1 MSNIIYILAMSFREK
16 SAWISLGCLLVF
28 SGTWFAHF
36 VRIEVFRGPSHNEAL
51 WFLGAVA
58 ALIVLEIGLH
68 VAFAMQSP
76 REART
81 PKDERERLI
90 DMKASRVAFY
100 VLLGGAF
107 LSIGTLHVP
116 AANRFTMAQCLMGS
130 ILTSLLT
137 RFATQIVLH
146 RRDA

>member
-1 MSNIIYILAMSFREK
+1 MSSIFYIYSMSFREK
-16 SAWISLGCLLVF
+16 SAWISFYCLGLFTILWLTHVARVEF
-28 SGTWFAHF
+28 
-36 VRIEVFRGPSHNEAL
+36 FRAPDNPML
-51 WFLGAVA
+51 WFLGTLLAVTA
-58 ALIVLEIGLH
+58 LEIGLH
-68 VAFAMQSP
+68 VWVAIQSP

-100 VLLGGAF
+100 VLLVGAF
-107 LSIGTLHVP
+107 ASIGTIHIP
-116 AANRFTMAQCLMGS
+116 GTNRFTMVQCLMGS
-130 ILTSLLT
+130 ILTALLT

>member
-1 MSNIIYILAMSFREK
+1 MSFREK
-16 SAWISLGCLLVF
+16 SAWISLYCLGLFTILWLTHV
-28 SGTWFAHF
+28 ARVEF
-36 VRIEVFRGPSHNEAL
+36 VRAPDNPML
-51 WFLGAVA
+51 WFLGTLVAVI
-58 ALIVLEIGLH
+58 ALEVGLH
-68 VAFAMQSP
+68 VWVAIRLP

-100 VLLGGAF
+100 VLLVGAF
-107 LSIGTLHVP
+107 ASIGTIHIP
-116 AANRFTMAQCLMGS
+116 GTNRFTMVQCLMGS
-130 ILTSLLT
+130 ILTALLT

>member
-1 MSNIIYILAMSFREK
+1 MSFREK
-16 SAWISLGCLLVF
+16 SAWITFFIVLIFTG
-28 SGTWFAHF
+28 
-36 VRIEVFRGPSHNEAL
+36 L
-51 WFLGAVA
+51 WFRHMVRVEFLHVRDDNPLAWFFWTVA

-68 VAFAMQSP
+68 IAVAIQSP

-100 VLLGGAF
+100 VLLAGTFA
-107 LSIGTLHVP
+107 SIGTLHVP
-116 AANRFTMAQCLMGS
+116 GANRFVMAQCLMGS
-130 ILTSLLT
+130 TLFSLLS
-137 RFATQIVLH
+137 RFATQIALH